1 MKTGLTIAIAAL
13 GLAIFAVPD
22 TPAQAWGGWDHGP
35 NLDQRIAGSSLTIE
49 VDEDGNTQV
58 MLNLIARGQPGRAHL
73 DSVAVFGPVGPHPSC
88 PGQLGA
94 DIVSQNA
101 VETFSD
107 GSLLTLLTTS
117 GFVCTADGV
126 VFTAVATGDITGG
139 AGRFEGATGTFE
151 ANVVTENGGLTGT
164 ITGDID

>member
-1 MKTGLTIAIAAL
+1 MKTGLTIAMAAL

-22 TPAQAWGGWDHGP
+22 TPAQARGGWHHGP
-35 NLDQRIAGSSLTIE
+35 DVDQRISGSSLTIE
-49 VDEDGNTQV
+49 VDEAGNTQV

-88 PGQLGA
+88 PGQLGG
-94 DIVSQNA
+94 DIVSHNA

-107 GSLLTLLTTS
+107 GSLLTLVTTS
-117 GFVCTADGV
+117 GFVCTADGI

-139 AGRFEGATGTFE
+139 TGRFEDATGTFE
-151 ANVVTENGGLTGT
+151 ANVVTRNGGLTGT
-164 ITGDID
+164 ITAEVE

>member
-1 MKTGLTIAIAAL
+1 MKTGIIIAMAAL
-13 GLAIFAVPD
+13 SLAIFAVPD
-22 TPAQAWGGWDHGP
+22 TPAQAWGGWHRGP
-35 NLDQRIAGSSLTIE
+35 DVNQRLAGSSLTVE

-58 MLNLIARGQPGRAHL
+58 MLNLIAKGQPGTAHL
-73 DSVAVFGPVGPHPSC
+73 DSVAVFGPVGPNENC

-94 DIVSQNA
+94 DIISQNA

-107 GSLLTLLTTS
+107 GSLLTLLTTA

-139 AGRFEGATGTFE
+139 AGRFEGAGGTFE
-151 ANVVTENGGLTGT
+151 ANVVTENSGLTGKLT
-164 ITGDID
+164 ADLN